1 MPLTVKSAAAS
12 ATKLVQRATGAAQDY
27 AVQAE
32 AAGDK
37 WATQTQSADGNF
49 FQAVSQPSVR
59 GRFRAGVAKAGAAK
73 FGRGIRDKGA
83 GRYSGGVTAGQQ
95 DYAQGVEP
103 YLQTLASLNL
113 PARRPR
119 GDSQNYMR
127 VNQVGAA
134 LNAKRIALLG
144 GQA

>member
-12 ATKLVQRATGAAQDY
+12 GAKLVQRASGAAQDY

-37 WATQTQSADGNF
+37 WATTTQASDGNF

-59 GRFRAGVAKAGAAK
+59 SRFRAGVAKAGAAK
-73 FGRGIRDKGA
+73 FARGIRDKGA

-95 DYAQGVEP
+95 DYQTNVEP
-103 YLQTLASLNL
+103 FLQTLASLNL
-113 PARRPR
+113 AARRPR
-119 GDSQNYMR
+119 GDPQNYQR
-127 VNQVGAA
+127 VQQVGAA

>member
-1 MPLTVKSAAAS
+1 MALTVKSAAAS
-12 ATKLVQRATGAAQDY
+12 ATKLVNRAQGAAQDY

-37 WATQTQSADGNF
+37 WGTQTQAADGNF

-59 GRFRAGVAKAGAAK
+59 SRFRAGVAKAGAAK
-73 FGRGIRDKGA
+73 FTRGIRDKGA
-83 GRYSGGVTAGQQ
+83 NRYGPGVAAGQQ
-95 DYAQGVEP
+95 DYQANVEP
-103 YLQTLASLNL
+103 FFQTLASLTL

-119 GDSQNYMR
+119 GDPQNYQR
-127 VNQVGAA
+127 VNVVGAA

>member
-1 MPLTVKSAAAS
+1 LAA
-12 ATKLVQRATGAAQDY
+12 
-27 AVQAE
+27 
-32 AAGDK
+32 
-37 WATQTQSADGNF
+37 
-49 FQAVSQPSVR
+49 
-59 GRFRAGVAKAGAAK
+59 
-73 FGRGIRDKGA
+73 
-83 GRYSGGVTAGQQ
+83 
-95 DYAQGVEP
+95 VEP

-119 GDSQNYMR
+119 GDSQNYLR